1 MSQILHIPLGM
12 MWFRQAN
19 KYLENLV
26 RIYTSE
32 YGTVTV
38 QKEEEDKSFELEF
51 DYIIKQMGL

>member
-12 MWFRQAN
+12 TWFRQAN

-26 RIYTSE
+26 QIHTSD

-51 DYIIKQMGL
+51 DYIIKNLGL